1 MTFIPISNITPDK
14 IPLDL
19 FSQKDIEVS
28 VLRLDKIHPV
38 ISGNKWFK
46 LRYYLEDAIR
56 QNKKTIVTF
65 GGAWSNHIIAT
76 AAACKEASL
85 DSIGIIRGEEPGQLS
100 PTLIRAKE
108 FGMKLIFVSREDY
121 RNKKI
126 PLKLNTADY
135 YLVNEGGYGIKGA
148 EGAATILDNF
158 EYQNYTHICCATG
171 TGTMLAGLTN
181 KILTAQKTIG
191 ISVLKNE
198 TSLNEKVKALLI
210 NKEKSFEII
219 DAYQFG
225 GYAKCTPGLIN
236 FINEFYLQ
244 TNIPSDFVYTGKL
257 FYAIIDLIEKNFFL
271 PRANILIIHSG
282 GLQGN
287 VSLKDGTLIF

>member
-14 IPLDL
+14 ISLDL
-19 FSQKDIEVS
+19 FSQKGVEVF

-46 LRYYLEDAIR
+46 LRYYLEDAIQ

-100 PTLIRAKE
+100 PTLIQAKE

-126 PLKLNTADY
+126 AVELNEADY
-135 YLVNEGGYGIKGA
+135 YLINEGGYGTKGA

-171 TGTMLAGLTN
+171 TGTTLAGLTN
-181 KILTAQKTIG
+181 KILIAQKTIG
-191 ISVLKNE
+191 INVLKNE

-210 NKEKSFEII
+210 NKEKSFDII
-219 DAYQFG
+219 DAYHFG
-225 GYAKCTPGLIN
+225 GYAKYSPGLIN

-271 PRANILIIHSG
+271 PGAKLLIVHSG

-287 VSLKDGTLIF
+287 ISLKDGTLIF